1 MLRWI
6 KVLWLVV
13 ASNVNS
19 FNHSEWFTPV
29 YHYFAMLKFVY
40 DVWLQ
45 LMLWSKEFIPDLSY
59 KSQKLFHK
67 FTTKQYFSPT
77 FFTLFILV
85 KALNFVKTGLI
96 PANCTAP
103 LVHIS
108 SSWSDLWIWITLTI
122 FSRKWSKSFCHLWTK
137 WIRRQA
143 EVFNLKSF
151 LLFFSFL
158 LKFEPSLTGFDQ
170 PKVFNRL
177 KAST

>member
-45 LMLWSKEFIPDLSY
+45 LMLWSKEFIPDLSH

-151 LLFFSFL
+151 LLFISFL